1 MPAAPRPTVPARR
14 VRLLALGAGAT
25 VAALALAGCT
35 SSKQEAP
42 EPLTIDVV
50 KGSFPDAREAGIL
63 EILGED
69 LDTAYSPV
77 MLDDGSMLM
86 AGSSDGSVDD
96 SVGVLDPTTGEID
109 WVVTADVEDGSYV
122 VPGDVT
128 EKWVTWSVETE
139 EGVGPDDAVPY
150 VFAYDRASK
159 KTHVLA
165 DGKDGGGF
173 APGTNGGRV
182 LVVGDLAVWEGAVP
196 VEDAP
201 ATTEGGT
208 GGGTLTDDGDDV
220 TDDGEELPLDGD
232 ELPLEGEEGPLA
244 TSSVFARALDAS
256 ADVLAVATEAGG
268 LTRDDC
274 LEGSPATV
282 QVLVEENFER
292 RTVTAEGALGAVLA
306 PVAAGDG
313 EDVWLFCGAG
323 GVVETLSADGAVVA
337 QAVLRGEGRDIVLQ
351 SDGVADLQVVALTKE
366 WAAVW
371 VGDLDTALGEQLV
384 VHRPTGK
391 VFSLGES
398 ESQLLLLRPGV
409 VAFGGAVETPVVSDD
424 EDLGDEDLG
433 DVEPDGEESDVTGG
447 EAGGSDVAADGETAD
462 DATDDATDDGVEVVD
477 GDVDV
482 VEDDE
487 PVEGDD
493 EVVEEDFGGGALTT
507 IARLVAPKA

>member
-1 MPAAPRPTVPARR
+1 MPAAHRPTVPARR

-25 VAALALAGCT
+25 VAALALVGCT

-42 EPLTIDVV
+42 EPLTIDVA

-77 MLDDGSMLM
+77 MLDDGSILM
-86 AGSSDGSVDD
+86 AGSSDGRVDD

-109 WVVTADVEDGSYV
+109 WVVTADVEDGSFV
-122 VPGDVT
+122 LPGDVT
-128 EKWVTWSVETE
+128 EKWVTWSIETE

-150 VFAYDRASK
+150 VFAFDRASK

-182 LVVGDLAVWEGAVP
+182 LIVGDLAVWEGAVP

-201 ATTEGGT
+201 AGTEGGT
-208 GGGTLTDDGDDV
+208 GGGTA
-220 TDDGEELPLDGD
+220 TDDGEELPLEGE
-232 ELPLEGEEGPLA
+232 ELPLAGEEGPLA

-256 ADVLAVATEAGG
+256 TDVLAVATEAGG

-306 PVAAGDG
+306 PVATTDG
-313 EDVWLFCGAG
+313 EDAWLFCGAG

-371 VGDLDTALGEQLV
+371 VGDLDSALGEQLV

-391 VFSLGES
+391 VFSLGAS

-409 VAFGGAVETPVVSDD
+409 IAFGGAVETPVV
-424 EDLGDEDLG
+424 
-433 DVEPDGEESDVTGG
+433 PDGEASDVTGG
-447 EAGGSDVAADGETAD
+447 EAGGGDVAADGETAD
-462 DATDDATDDGVEVVD
+462 DATDGATDDGIEVVD

-482 VEDDE
+482 VEDGE

-493 EVVEEDFGGGALTT
+493 EVVEEDFGLGALTT
-507 IARLVAPKA
+507 IARLVAPTA

>member
-14 VRLLALGAGAT
+14 TRLLALGAGAT

-42 EPLTIDVV
+42 APLTIDVAT
-50 KGSFPDAREAGIL
+50 GTFPDAREAGVL

-69 LDTAYSPV
+69 LDTAYSSA
-77 MLDDGSMLM
+77 MLADGSILM
-86 AGSSDGSVDD
+86 SGSSDGSVDD
-96 SVGVLDPTTGEID
+96 SVGVLDPTTGEVD
-109 WVVTADVEDGSYV
+109 WIVTADVEEGSYV

-139 EGVGPDDAVPY
+139 EGVSPDDAVPY
-150 VFAYDRASK
+150 VFAYDRTTK

-201 ATTEGGT
+201 AGTEGGT
-208 GGGTLTDDGDDV
+208 GGGTLTDDGEG
-220 TDDGEELPLDGD
+220 TPKDGEDLPLDGE

-256 ADVLAVATEAGG
+256 ADVLPVATEAGG

-274 LEGSPATV
+274 LESSPATV

-306 PVAAGDG
+306 PVAAADG

-323 GVVETLSADGAVVA
+323 GVVETLSDDGAVVSK
-337 QAVLRGEGRDIVLQ
+337 AVLRGEGRDIVLQ

-409 VAFGGAVETPVVSDD
+409 VAFGGAVESPVVPDG
-424 EDLGDEDLG
+424 EGLEDEDLG
-433 DVEPDGEESDVTGG
+433 DVEPDGEEPEATDG

-462 DATDDATDDGVEVVD
+462 EDVEVVD

-487 PVEGDD
+487 TVEGDE
-493 EVVEEDFGGGALTT
+493 EVLDEDFGGGALTT